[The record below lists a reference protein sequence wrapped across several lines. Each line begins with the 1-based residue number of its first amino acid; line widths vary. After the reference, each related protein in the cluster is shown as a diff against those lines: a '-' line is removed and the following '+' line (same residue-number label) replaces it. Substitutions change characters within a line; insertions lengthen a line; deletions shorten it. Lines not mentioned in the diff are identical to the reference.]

1 MFVSDL
7 IYTSVQVKRSVTMS
21 RPTKEE
27 SVYKVSIHKSGGYMY
42 AATHP
47 YTIDENGKR
56 KYVYRHWGIVD
67 ENKKFIPGKRYV
79 FASLEERAKLVFPDD
94 WDMSEAKRLSGA
106 RRPGRPA
113 YTDSDKNRFYGDIWL
128 LEQVADKTGLRS
140 DLMRVFENNEEV
152 ANSVLTLAY
161 FSVLTGFSY
170 NRVARWQRIERTP
183 YTKELTPS
191 AITYLTQSIS
201 EEERMA
207 LFRLRAA
214 RLNDDAVCA
223 VDSTS
228 RSAYGNSLADIK
240 WGKNK
245 EGVSLPQTSEVVVYS
260 LDDHMPVYYR
270 TFPGNIPD
278 SRSVETLLTDLR
290 HAGFPDIAL
299 LTDRG
304 YESIQ
309 NLERYIL
316 NGQKMVMCVKVGQS
330 FVLKHILD
338 YGDFAGAPERMS
350 IDLDTKVLHKQYD
363 IDYRAGGNGET
374 VHKADKFK
382 LNRYFDSMKRGSDIM
397 NLSAEIEMQR
407 GALQEMKDNSY
418 PLDDD
423 TTVKRLYKWFTIDY
437 NPNTRIIKEFTLNE
451 KKASNARRTS
461 GFYAIATLGM
471 DMTAMQTRELYG
483 LRDER
488 EKYFQQMKSQL
499 GFDRQRNWSEEGKT
513 GRLLILFVGLILSSY
528 VRHIWKSA
536 DLHKSFSS
544 TLEVFDEMRSIRC
557 VEHTGKTKHIT
568 PFVGAQ
574 IDIANAFGFKIP
586 EGCAPKYTSR
596 KKDAPHRGRPTKPKT
611 AELEH

>member
-1 MFVSDL
+1 
-7 IYTSVQVKRSVTMS
+7 MS
-21 RPTKEE
+21 RPTKGE
-27 SVYKVSIHKSGGYMY
+27 SVYKVSIHKNGGYMY

-67 ENKKFIPGKRYV
+67 DNKKFIPGKRYV
-79 FASLEERAKLVFPDD
+79 FASLEERSKLVFPDG
-94 WDMSEAKRLSGA
+94 WDMSEVKRLSGA
-106 RRPGRPA
+106 KQPGRPA
-113 YTDSDKNRFYGDIWL
+113 YTDLGKNRFYGDIWL
-128 LEQVADKTGLRS
+128 LEHVADKTGLRS

-152 ANSVLTLAY
+152 VNSVLTLAY
-161 FSVLTGFSY
+161 FSVLTGYTY

-191 AITYLTQSIS
+191 AITCLTQSIS

-214 RLNDDAVCA
+214 RLKDDAVCA

-228 RSAYGNSLADIK
+228 RSAFGNSLADIK

-290 HAGFPDIAL
+290 HAGFTDIAL

-304 YESIQ
+304 YESVQ

-316 NGQKMVMCVKVGQS
+316 NGQKMVMCVKEGQS

-338 YGDFAGAPERMS
+338 YGYFAGAPEQMS
-350 IDLDTKVLHKQYD
+350 FDLDTKVFYKQYD
-363 IDYRAGGNGET
+363 IDYRVGGNGET

-382 LNRYFDSMKRGSDIM
+382 LNIYFDSIKRGSDIM

-407 GALQEMKDNSY
+407 RALQEMKDNSF

-423 TTVKRLYKWFTIDY
+423 ATVKRLYKWFTIDY
-437 NPNTRIIKEFTLNE
+437 NPNTRIIKEFKLNE

-471 DMTAMQTRELYG
+471 DMTAMQTWELYG
-483 LRDER
+483 LRDEQ

-528 VRHIWKSA
+528 VRHIWKST
-536 DLHKSFSS
+536 DLHKSFTS
-544 TLEVFDEMRSIRC
+544 TLEVLDEMRSIRC

-586 EGCAPKYTSR
+586 DGCAPKYTSR
-596 KKDAPHRGRPTKPKT
+596 KKDAPHRGRPAKPKT

>member
-1 MFVSDL
+1 
-7 IYTSVQVKRSVTMS
+7 MS

-27 SVYKVSIHKSGGYMY
+27 SIYKVSIHKNGGYMY

-47 YTIDENGKR
+47 YTVDENGNR
-56 KYVYRHWGIVD
+56 KYVYCHWGVVD
-67 ENKKFIPGKRYV
+67 ENKKFIPGKRYI
-79 FASLEERAKLVFPDD
+79 FASLEERERLIFPDD

-106 RRPGRPA
+106 KQPGRPA
-113 YTDSDKNRFYGDIWL
+113 YTDADKNRFYGDIWL

-140 DLMRVFENNEEV
+140 DLKQVFENNEEV
-152 ANSVLTLAY
+152 VNSILTLAY
-161 FSVLTGFSY
+161 FSVLTGYSY

-183 YTKELTPS
+183 YSKELTPS

-201 EEERMA
+201 EEERMT

-214 RLNDDAVCA
+214 RLKDDAVCA

-228 RSAYGNSLADIK
+228 ISAYGSSLADIK

-245 EGVSLPQTSEVVVYS
+245 EGISLPQTSEVVVYS

-290 HAGFPDIAL
+290 HAGFPNVAL

-330 FVLKHILD
+330 FVLKHILE
-338 YGDFAGAPERMS
+338 YGDFAGAPEQMS
-350 IDLDTKVLHKQYD
+350 IDLDTKVFYKQYD
-363 IDYRAGGNGET
+363 IDYRVNGNGET

-382 LNRYFDSMKRGSDIM
+382 LNIYFDPMKRGSDIT

-407 GALQEMKDNSY
+407 RALQEMKDNRY

-423 TTVKRLYKWFTIDY
+423 ATIKRLYKWFTIDY
-437 NPNTRIIKEFTLNE
+437 NPQNRLIKDFSLNE
-451 KKASNARRTS
+451 KKVSNARRTS

-471 DMTAMQTRELYG
+471 DMTAMQTWELYG
-483 LRDER
+483 LRDEQ

-528 VRHIWKSA
+528 VRHIWKST
-536 DLHKSFSS
+536 DLHKQFSS
-544 TLEVFDEMRSIRC
+544 TLEALDEMRSIRC
-557 VEHTGKTKHIT
+557 VEDTGKAKHIT
-568 PFVGAQ
+568 SFVGAQ
-574 IDIANAFGFKIP
+574 IDITNAFGFKIP
-586 EGCAPKYTSR
+586 DGCTPKYTSR
-596 KKDAPHRGRPTKPKT
+596 KKDAPHRGRPAKPKT
-611 AELEH
+611 SELIALCRAPRTFLHSSEAYL

>member
-1 MFVSDL
+1 
-7 IYTSVQVKRSVTMS
+7 MS
-21 RPTKEE
+21 RPTKGE
-27 SVYKVSIHKSGGYMY
+27 SVYKVSIHKNGGYMY

-67 ENKKFIPGKRYV
+67 DNKKFIPGKRYV
-79 FASLEERAKLVFPDD
+79 FASLEERSKLVFPDG
-94 WDMSEAKRLSGA
+94 WDMSEVKRLSGA
-106 RRPGRPA
+106 KQPGRPA
-113 YTDSDKNRFYGDIWL
+113 YTDLGKNRFYGDIWL

-152 ANSVLTLAY
+152 VNSVLTLAY
-161 FSVLTGFSY
+161 FSVLTGYTY

-214 RLNDDAVCA
+214 RLKDDAVCA

-228 RSAYGNSLADIK
+228 RSAFGNSLADIK

-245 EGVSLPQTSEVVVYS
+245 EGVSLPHTSEVVVYS

-304 YESIQ
+304 YESVQ

-316 NGQKMVMCVKVGQS
+316 NGQKMVMCVKEGQS

-338 YGDFAGAPERMS
+338 YGYFAGAPEQMS
-350 IDLDTKVLHKQYD
+350 IDLDTKVFYKQYD
-363 IDYRAGGNGET
+363 IDYRVGGNGET

-382 LNRYFDSMKRGSDIM
+382 LNIYFDSIKRGSDIM

-407 GALQEMKDNSY
+407 RALQEMKDNSF

-423 TTVKRLYKWFTIDY
+423 ATVKRLYKWFTIDY
-437 NPNTRIIKEFTLNE
+437 NPNTRIIKEFKLNE

-471 DMTAMQTRELYG
+471 DMTAIQTWELYG
-483 LRDER
+483 LRDEQ

-528 VRHIWKSA
+528 VRHIWKSTG
-536 DLHKSFSS
+536 LHKSFCPLWRCSMRCAQSDVWS
-544 TLEVFDEMRSIRC
+544 TRARRSI
-557 VEHTGKTKHIT
+557 
-568 PFVGAQ
+568 
-574 IDIANAFGFKIP
+574 
-586 EGCAPKYTSR
+586 SR
-596 KKDAPHRGRPTKPKT
+596 HSS
-611 AELEH
+611 ELR